1 MTTSKKVIAKLAV
14 AIGLVGSLAVS
25 AASPSLAR
33 VAAADAVSHSYEPGS
48 NGSVWSFHLGYTDES
63 PAQRTRHHTS
73 DFNAHAEV
81 RGLNRHG
88 AVVDDPPGSAFQTEG
103 NNDAMGCPC

>member
-1 MTTSKKVIAKLAV
+1 MTNSKKAIAKLAV
-14 AIGLVGSLAVS
+14 AIGLVGSLVVS

-33 VAAADAVSHSYEPGS
+33 VAAADAVSHS
-48 NGSVWSFHLGYTDES
+48 FHPGYTDEI
-63 PAQRTRHHTS
+63 PAQRTLHRTS